1 MLKKYWKK
9 KMNSKNLSFFIIL
22 SCVFLCFGIILTGYN
37 DFQKLKSSQSALE
50 NYKSAPKNLLDPDI
64 SPSSVNTANPVLGTL
79 IIPKIDIEW
88 SIRSDTVNAYD
99 SVYHYPESVMPG
111 QNGDCGILGHRTRY
125 SGPFNKIGSLKPGDL
140 VIIEDPSS
148 SKKYTYQVVSNGE
161 DIRWDYE
168 TNPIQFAQSGEAN
181 LLLITCYPP
190 GKKEAAW
197 ITHCKLISTTDI

>member
-1 MLKKYWKK
+1 
-9 KMNSKNLSFFIIL
+9 MNSKSLSIFILFACIAISSGIL
-22 SCVFLCFGIILTGYN
+22 LTGFN

-50 NYKSAPKNLLDPDI
+50 NYKSAPTNLLDPEI
-64 SPSSVNTANPVLGTL
+64 SYGDVNNVNSVIGTL
-79 IIPKIDIEW
+79 IIPKMDLEY

-125 SGPFNKIGSLKPGDL
+125 SGPFNKISRLKAGDH
-140 VIIEDPSS
+140 VIIKDLIL
-148 SKKYTYQVVSNGE
+148 SKKYTYQVVSNGK

-168 TNPIQFAQSGEAN
+168 TNPIQFAQNGEAS

-197 ITHCKLISTTDI
+197 ITHCKLISTSDI